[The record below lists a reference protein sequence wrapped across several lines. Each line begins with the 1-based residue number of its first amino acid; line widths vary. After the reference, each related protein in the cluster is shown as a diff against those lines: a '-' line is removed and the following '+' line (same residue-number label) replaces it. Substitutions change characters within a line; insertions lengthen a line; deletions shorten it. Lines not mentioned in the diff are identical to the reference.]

1 MGWLLLTAAILLG
14 IGLAYYRAVTSDRRR
29 LRKRLRHLSPRERRK
44 AELHAWDQEEE
55 ASRMGIADRE
65 VATFRGARR
74 LRVWG
79 IGLGGGSAGPG
90 GDSFDGGGAGDGDC
104 D

>member
-14 IGLAYYRAVTSDRRR
+14 IGFAYHRAVTSDRRV
-29 LRKRLRHLSPRERRK
+29 LRKRLRHLSPRERRR

-79 IGLGGGSAGPG
+79 VGLGGGSAG
-90 GDSFDGGGAGDGDC
+90 GDSFDGGGAGDGSC